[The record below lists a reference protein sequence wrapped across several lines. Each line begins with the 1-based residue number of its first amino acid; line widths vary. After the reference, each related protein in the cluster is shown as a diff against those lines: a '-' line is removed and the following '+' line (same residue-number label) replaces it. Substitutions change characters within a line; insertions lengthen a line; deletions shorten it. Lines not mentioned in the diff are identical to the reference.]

1 MERDYYY
8 MMMAIYIMAILK
20 KEMEKEKEFLY
31 MKTIINLLGYLRIIK
46 KRKGKD
52 IYIMKTVTFITDK

>member
-46 KRKGKD
+46 KMKGKD